1 MGTYVS
7 LSIGSFDFLT
17 SKNSFGGLL
26 LPFSSRDLKIET
38 AVDEDGEQYIRRY
51 FSSTVSKLKL
61 ILDSCGFTIEAA
73 KQDFNA
79 LKIEKLDFIQYCLE
93 EDGNTFGMSYEDVS
107 ANFTFENWY
116 QAALRYAKALSNGQ
130 HELNQ
135 LSSENP
141 SIAEK
146 IILDSLPY
154 GEGFWGFTDVE
165 FNIWSIFRAILD
177 AFPSEQAVILDYTD
191 LYDSGWCDEY
201 PAEEDYDV
209 PKTIILT
216 EGKFDAEVISKS
228 IELLY
233 PFMSKFYSFMNFSEY
248 KVQGSTNFLT
258 HYLKAFIAAGIQNR
272 VLALYDNDSA
282 GLAELMDLKKLHF
295 PDNFRILHLP
305 NIALANNY
313 PTLGPNGEDCL
324 NINGQ
329 ACSIE
334 LYLGADVLSNGGKLI
349 PVHWKGYND
358 KTKTYQ
364 GEVMQKGLIQ
374 SKFSNKCKTF
384 ENSNQI
390 LECDDNWAEMRLLLN
405 CLFNAFAPSN

>member
-7 LSIGSFDFLT
+7 ISIGSFDFLT

-26 LPFSSRDLKIET
+26 LPFSSKDLKIET
-38 AVDEDGEQYIRRY
+38 AVDEDGEQYTRRY

-73 KQDFNA
+73 KQDFNV
-79 LKIEKLDFIQYCLE
+79 LKSEKLDFIQYCFE
-93 EDGNTFGMSYEDVS
+93 EDGDTFGMSYEDISV
-107 ANFTFENWY
+107 NFTFENWH
-116 QAALRYAKALSNGQ
+116 QAALHYAKALSDGQ
-130 HELNQ
+130 RELEQ
-135 LSSENP
+135 LSSDPP

-154 GEGFWGFTDVE
+154 GEGFWGFADVE

-191 LYDSGWCDEY
+191 LYNSGWCDEY
-201 PAEEDYDV
+201 PSEKDYEV

-228 IELLY
+228 IDLLY
-233 PFMSKFYSFMNFSEY
+233 PYMSKFYSFMNFSEY

-258 HYLKAFIAAGIQNR
+258 HYLKAFAASGIQNP
-272 VLALYDNDSA
+272 VIALYDNDSA
-282 GLAELMDLKKLHF
+282 GLAELMDLERFHT
-295 PDNFRILHLP
+295 PDNFRIMHLP
-305 NIALANNY
+305 DIDLAQNY
-313 PTLGPNGEDCL
+313 PTLGPNGKESL
-324 NINGQ
+324 NINGR

-334 LYLGADVLSNGGKLI
+334 LFLGTDVLSESGELI
-349 PVHWKGYND
+349 PVHWRGYND

-364 GEVMQKGLIQ
+364 GEIMQKGIVQ
-374 SKFSNKCKTF
+374 SRFFDKCKAVEVSGEVPTE
-384 ENSNQI
+384 ENK
-390 LECDDNWAEMRLLLN
+390 NWMEMRFLLHT
-405 CLFNAFAPSN
+405 LFNAFLR

>member
-7 LSIGSFDFLT
+7 LSIGSFGFLT

-38 AVDEDGEQYIRRY
+38 AVDEDGEQYTRRY

-73 KQDFNA
+73 KQDFNT
-79 LKIEKLDFIQYCLE
+79 LKSEKLDFIQYCLE

-116 QAALRYAKALSNGQ
+116 QAALLYAKALSDGQ
-130 HELNQ
+130 RELDQ
-135 LSSENP
+135 LSSETP
-141 SIAEK
+141 SITEK

-165 FNIWSIFRAILD
+165 FNIWNIFRAILD

-201 PAEEDYDV
+201 PSEKDYEV

-216 EGKFDAEVISKS
+216 EGKFDAEVISKA
-228 IELLY
+228 INLLY
-233 PFMSKFYSFMNFSEY
+233 PYMRKFYSFMNFSEY

-258 HYLKAFIAAGIQNR
+258 HYLKAFAASGIQNR
-272 VLALYDNDSA
+272 VIALYDNDSA
-282 GLAELMDLKKLHF
+282 GLAELMDLERFHA
-295 PDNFRILHLP
+295 PDNFRIMHLP
-305 NIALANNY
+305 DNDLAKTY
-313 PTLGPNGEDCL
+313 PTLGPNGKEILDV
-324 NINGQ
+324 NGR

-334 LYLGADVLSNGGKLI
+334 LFLGTDVLSESDGLI
-349 PVHWKGYND
+349 PIHWKGYND

-364 GEVMQKGLIQ
+364 GEVMKKGLIQ
-374 SKFSNKCKTF
+374 SKFSDKCKAL
-384 ENSNQI
+384 EDRGEI
-390 LECDDNWAEMRLLLN
+390 LENDNWSEMRILLN
-405 CLFNAFAPSN
+405 ALFSAFLP

>member
-7 LSIGSFDFLT
+7 LSIGSFNFLT

-38 AVDEDGEQYIRRY
+38 AVDEDGEQYTRRY

-79 LKIEKLDFIQYCLE
+79 LKTEKLDFIQYCLE
-93 EDGNTFGMSYEDVS
+93 DDGNTFGMSYEDVS

-116 QAALRYAKALSNGQ
+116 QAALRYAKALSDGQ
-130 HELNQ
+130 DKLDQ
-135 LSSENP
+135 LSSEKP

-154 GEGFWGFTDVE
+154 GEGFWGFVDVE
-165 FNIWSIFRAILD
+165 FNIWSVFRAILD
-177 AFPSEQAVILDYTD
+177 AFPAEQTVVLDYTD

-201 PAEEDYDV
+201 PSEKDYEV

-216 EGKFDAEVISKS
+216 EGKFDAEVISKA
-228 IELLY
+228 IDLLY
-233 PFMSKFYSFMNFSEY
+233 PYMSKFYSFMNFSEY

-258 HYLKAFIAAGIQNR
+258 HYLKAFAASGIQNP
-272 VLALYDNDSA
+272 VIALYDNDSA
-282 GLAELMDLKKLHF
+282 GLAELMDLERFHT
-295 PDNFRILHLP
+295 PDNFRIMHLP
-305 NIALANNY
+305 DIDLAKSY
-313 PTLGPNGEDCL
+313 PTLGPNGKEIL
-324 NINGQ
+324 NVNGR

-334 LYLGADVLSNGGKLI
+334 LFLGTDVLSESGELI

-364 GEVMQKGLIQ
+364 GEVMKKGLIQ
-374 SKFSNKCKTF
+374 SKFSDKCKAL
-384 ENSNQI
+384 EDGVEI
-390 LECDDNWAEMRLLLN
+390 LENDNWSEMRILLN
-405 CLFNAFAPSN
+405 ALFSAFLL